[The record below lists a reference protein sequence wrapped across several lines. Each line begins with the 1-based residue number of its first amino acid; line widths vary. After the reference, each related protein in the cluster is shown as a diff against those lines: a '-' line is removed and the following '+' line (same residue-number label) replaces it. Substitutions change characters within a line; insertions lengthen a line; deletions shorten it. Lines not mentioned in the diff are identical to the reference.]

1 MSLHRPFL
9 LACLVP
15 ALAIVVSLASCSNES
30 DPMGPTGPTTISTP
44 APPVTAPIT
53 GAYDLV
59 IAPAAACRFPAGP
72 FTARVQ
78 AQQTTSGSR
87 SELHATLPGGSPYL
101 SLEMLLPVAGTVQG
115 SISTQTAV
123 PFGGAFEAFLRNVG
137 TGTVSLASGGRGEIV
152 DGAMTGDV
160 QVFQNGADLGTC
172 ASSDHRWSLRAR

>member
-9 LACLVP
+9 LARLVP
-15 ALAIVVSLASCSNES
+15 ALAIVVGLGACGPTDSG
-30 DPMGPTGPTTISTP
+30 MGMTGPTTISTP

-53 GAYDLV
+53 GAYDLI

-123 PFGGAFEAFLRNVG
+123 PFGGVFEAFLRNVG
-137 TGTVSLASGGRGEIV
+137 TGTVSLASGGRGEVV
-152 DGAMTGDV
+152 DGTMTGDV

-172 ASSDHRWSLRAR
+172 TSSDHRWSLRAR